1 MQVSFIKRRS
11 LRTLVIILNLM
22 FATLSLVIGAGAQR
36 QQFYIE
42 RGAEDPGVFKPP
54 VIFVKAVKDREV
66 YDTVDV
72 RQGEQGDLT
81 FYVKIR
87 GSCDERRR
95 TLVSNIYIIGKTK
108 ERDKTF
114 EANSDHRSIGPNH
127 GADWE
132 YHTVSLPFIMP
143 SLDNNGSPVDVCN
156 TELKR
161 ASSDSQRTRMLQSGF
176 NIEFARAYK
185 AELDVMC
192 DITTARRDDD
202 LTSTATAYSPPIVRC
217 LPTHAATKPAP
228 PRPGRPIDFD

>member
-1 MQVSFIKRRS
+1 MEVSFIKRRS
-11 LRTLVIILNLM
+11 LRTLVIILALL

-36 QQFYIE
+36 QKFYIE
-42 RGAEDPGVFKPP
+42 PGSEDPGVFKPP

-72 RQGEQGDLT
+72 RQGVQGDLT

-87 GSCDERRR
+87 GSCDERWR

-143 SLDNNGSPVDVCN
+143 GLDNNVSPVDVCN

-185 AELDVMC
+185 ACLLY
-192 DITTARRDDD
+192 TSPSPRD
-202 LTSTATAYSPPIVRC
+202 S
-217 LPTHAATKPAP
+217 
-228 PRPGRPIDFD
+228 